1 MTYLKVKDNDHL
13 LRDINSNGIINTDE
27 TEYKNYVNSY
37 IRKLSSKAK
46 LEELEKEVDEIK
58 CDVKEIKN
66 LILKLLNS

>member
-13 LRDINSNGIINTDE
+13 LRDLNSNGIVNTDE
-27 TEYKNYVNSY
+27 AEYKNYVNSY

-46 LEELEKEVDEIK
+46 LEELQKEVDEMK
-58 CDVKEIKN
+58 SDVKEIKD

>member
-13 LRDINSNGIINTDE
+13 LRDLNSNGIVNTDE

-37 IRKLSSKAK
+37 MRKLSSKAK
-46 LEELEKEVDEIK
+46 LEELQKEVDEMK
-58 CDVKEIKN
+58 SDVKEIKD

>member
-37 IRKLSSKAK
+37 IRKINSKAK
-46 LEELEKEVDEIK
+46 LEELQQEVDEIK
-58 CDVKEIKN
+58 TDVKEIKE

>member
-13 LRDINSNGIINTDE
+13 LRDLNSNGIVNTDE

-46 LEELEKEVDEIK
+46 LEELQKEVDEMK
-58 CDVKEIKN
+58 SDVKEIKD

>member
-37 IRKLSSKAK
+37 IRKISSKNRI
-46 LEELEKEVDEIK
+46 EELEQQVDEIK
-58 CDVKEIKN
+58 TDVKEIKD